1 MNYLKKFIIFN
12 HCYFLNLYRKILEKQ
27 DKQIF
32 ANLFNF
38 KSFLMNSPLSLKWEN
53 SHFNCIDKTIPNF
66 KMKIRHVK
74 QCNRC
79 YEKGFRHR
87 ADKLADLYFFK
98 EINFKDDDILL
109 DCGANVG
116 DIKIWFNLNSIK
128 INYIGFEPGKT
139 EFELLKQNV
148 YPSVVYN
155 YGLYNENCNLK
166 FYLRPDN
173 AGSTIIKPKENN
185 IQTTIQVKKIEEFI
199 DSRIKCIKIEVEGAE
214 PEVVEGL
221 GEKINNV
228 EFITADLGFGRG
240 ENSESELI
248 PVTNFLLKRNFELIN
263 FKVAGT
269 RITALYKNKN
279 INQHLKS

>member
-1 MNYLKKFIIFN
+1 MNYFKKLIIFN
-12 HCYFLNLYRKILEKQ
+12 HQFIVNLYRNISEKQ
-27 DKQIF
+27 DKRIF
-32 ANLFNF
+32 ASLFNF
-38 KSFLMNSPLSLKWEN
+38 KSFVINSPLRIKWVDT
-53 SHFNCIDKTIPNF
+53 HFNCIDKTIPNF
-66 KMKIRHVK
+66 EIKIRHVK

-79 YEKGFRHR
+79 YTKGFKDR

-98 EINFKDDDILL
+98 EINFKDGDTLL

-116 DIKIWFNLNSIK
+116 DIKIWFYLNSIK

-148 YPSVVYN
+148 HPSVVYN
-155 YGLYNENCNLK
+155 LGLYNKNCNIK
-166 FYLRPDN
+166 FYLRPDY
-173 AGSTIIKPKENN
+173 AGSTIIKPKDN
-185 IQTTIQVKKIEEFI
+185 IIHTEIKVKKLEEFI

-240 ENSESELI
+240 ENLESELI
-248 PVTNFLLKRNFELIN
+248 PVTNFLLKRQFELIN
-263 FKVAGT
+263 FKVVGN
-269 RITALYKNKN
+269 RIMALYKNKN
-279 INQHLKS
+279 IKQL

>member
-1 MNYLKKFIIFN
+1 MNYLKKLLIFN
-12 HCYFLNLYRKILEKQ
+12 QSYFLNLYRKILEKQ
-27 DKQIF
+27 DKQLF
-32 ANLFNF
+32 ALLFNF
-38 KSFLMNSPLSLKWEN
+38 KSFVMNSPLRLKWEK
-53 SHFNCIDKTIPNF
+53 SYFNCIDKTMPNF

-79 YEKGFRHR
+79 YEKGFKER

-98 EINFKDDDILL
+98 EINFKDNDILL

-116 DIKIWFNLNSIK
+116 DIKIWFILNYIK
-128 INYIGFEPGKT
+128 IDYIGFEPGNT

-148 YPSVVYN
+148 HPSIVYN
-155 YGLYNENCNLK
+155 LGLYNKNCNLK

-173 AGSTIIKPKENN
+173 AGSTIIKPKGNN
-185 IQTTIQVKKIEEFI
+185 KQTYIKVKKLEEFI
-199 DSRIKCIKIEVEGAE
+199 NSWIKCIKIEVEGAE

-248 PVTNFLLKRNFELIN
+248 PVTNFLLKRDFELIN
-263 FKVAGT
+263 FKVFGT

-279 INQHLKS
+279 ISH